1 MRQNMPG
8 WWWLVLVLQM
18 LEPLLTHGRPT
29 QPIWKRSSVQYQYR
43 DRREQCDIW
52 LDNSTTAMLDAWTA
66 LVVLWKVDSVRWSL
80 NNVALKALPKH
91 CTVQLMEQ
99 AKGGGILRN
108 YKLSTDSTQHI
119 GNVKKVLRGA
129 GFDSV
134 TFGLRVWR
142 FVNWNN
148 LTASRCTNFSHQLPM
163 SFTKLHS
170 PIHSES
176 DAPYKRNQLA
186 QWHWAC
192 GCRSQS
198 STEAPHCA
206 MVTPKR
212 GRVAIKKK

>member
-66 LVVLWKVDSVRWSL
+66 LVVLWKVDTVRWSL

-99 AKGGGILRN
+99 AKGGGKI
-108 YKLSTDSTQHI
+108 
-119 GNVKKVLRGA
+119 
-129 GFDSV
+129 
-134 TFGLRVWR
+134 
-142 FVNWNN
+142 
-148 LTASRCTNFSHQLPM
+148 
-163 SFTKLHS
+163 TKLQIEHWLYATHWKCEKS
-170 PIHSES
+170 SARCRIWLCDLWIKSLTLC
-176 DAPYKRNQLA
+176 QL
-186 QWHWAC
+186 
-192 GCRSQS
+192 
-198 STEAPHCA
+198 
-206 MVTPKR
+206 K
-212 GRVAIKKK
+212 